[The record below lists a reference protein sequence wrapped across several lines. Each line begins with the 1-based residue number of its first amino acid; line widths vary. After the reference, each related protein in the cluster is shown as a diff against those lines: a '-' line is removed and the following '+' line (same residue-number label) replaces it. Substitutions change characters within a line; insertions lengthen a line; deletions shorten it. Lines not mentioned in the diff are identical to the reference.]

1 MNDVSTLTDL
11 LPVVILLFLGIATA
25 ILSRLIRVSPI
36 VGYIALG
43 TVARASGVPV
53 PFGNSTVATLAE
65 LGVVFLL
72 FDVGLHFSLKQISE
86 RSRDIFA
93 FGPIQVLFATIALSL
108 LAHLVG
114 LEWRGA
120 KRLCQFD
127 ESRAGHRINDLARWT
142 KRRLATSLHVSRQ

>member
-72 FDVGLHFSLKQISE
+72 FDVGLHFSLKHISE

-108 LAHLVG
+108 LAHLG
-114 LEWRGA
+114 SQGRFA
-120 KRLCQFD
+120 QIR
-127 ESRAGHRINDLARWT
+127 S
-142 KRRLATSLHVSRQ
+142 